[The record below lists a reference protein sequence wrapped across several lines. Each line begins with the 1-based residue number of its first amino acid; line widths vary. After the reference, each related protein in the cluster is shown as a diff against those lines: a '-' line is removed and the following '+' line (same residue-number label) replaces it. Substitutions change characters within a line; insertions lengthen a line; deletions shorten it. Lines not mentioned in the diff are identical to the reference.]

1 MTFLQPWGSA
11 AGRPLRPSPPKPKGR
26 RSLPEFPVP
35 RVLSRPR
42 RAELQPREL
51 GGKLP
56 PHLERCRAAERS
68 RVRVLGSGRIRG
80 EGREG
85 RLQAAGE
92 AMEPGPVDAWDPY
105 RRPARRTQWLVSAL
119 AHHYSLD
126 RGVENEIVVLATG
139 LDQYLQEVFH
149 HLDCKG
155 DGRLPGEDFRVLCK
169 VLGLR
174 PGAGL
179 GTEGGCSE
187 DEEDEEE
194 RAVLWADMAPE
205 LTFRQFH
212 ARLCGYF
219 STRAG
224 AREGPEGSR
233 LPVGPESEHIET
245 QIRLRSP
252 LRRRRERSGPSAV
265 RAASGRT
272 RSSPSS
278 AAVAGTGSS
287 GCSREC
293 YEEVVALEQAEDR
306 VAKLEEENASLRE
319 LVEDMRA
326 ALQSSDARCLALQ
339 VGLWKSH
346 ASHTQDGGCFPR
358 SKMLSSQE
366 SPQSTKGLQSM
377 LKEVE
382 LIRNSRD
389 GQIEEAIQVNQELA
403 KELRQCQEAL
413 AASEDCNRHLK
424 KEQAEMR
431 KKVEEARQA
440 VLSGLGKVREL
451 EAQATQVLHL
461 QMCIQQLELE
471 LQYYRSE
478 IRKLPTPLNDQKM
491 SQEDGESEPE
501 RASFPGQ
508 PDGIFPPEGAA
519 AADEGDEQLFRSVEG
534 QAASDEEEDKWPG
547 EQQSQVAE
555 VKKLLARIS
564 SCGSG
569 CDDRT
574 AKKLMSYFGHFGSD
588 EHTSALGEL
597 GEQIVTLTEQLGN
610 MGQDVKVLDTGDQEV
625 KEPLL
630 SEIQQKA
637 EESELLKMELQMLET
652 ERVRLSLVEE
662 KLMDV
667 LQLLQRLRDLNISK
681 RVLGKML
688 LNTLESCQ
696 DPQHAFLILERQHGT
711 EDSLLDLETRGT
723 QFKSC
728 LRHFI
733 AM

>member
-1 MTFLQPWGSA
+1 
-11 AGRPLRPSPPKPKGR
+11 
-26 RSLPEFPVP
+26 
-35 RVLSRPR
+35 
-42 RAELQPREL
+42 
-51 GGKLP
+51 
-56 PHLERCRAAERS
+56 
-68 RVRVLGSGRIRG
+68 
-80 EGREG
+80 
-85 RLQAAGE
+85 
-92 AMEPGPVDAWDPY
+92 MEPGPADAWDPY

-119 AHHYSLD
+119 AHHYRLD

-155 DGRLPGEDFRVLCK
+155 DGRLSGEDFRVLCR

-174 PGAGL
+174 P
-179 GTEGGCSE
+179 EEGCSGE
-187 DEEDEEE
+187 IEEEDEEE
-194 RAVLWADMAPE
+194 RAALWDDLAPE

-252 LRRRRERSGPSAV
+252 LRRRRERLGVSAV
-265 RAASGRT
+265 PAASGRT
-272 RSSPSS
+272 RSSPPAS
-278 AAVAGTGSS
+278 AVAGAGSV

-346 ASHTQDGGCFPR
+346 ASNKQDGSCFPGSR
-358 SKMLSSQE
+358 VSS
-366 SPQSTKGLQSM
+366 SHGTPQTTKGLQSM

-382 LIRNSRD
+382 LIRSSRD
-389 GQIEEAIQVNQELA
+389 GQIEEAIQVNQELT

-413 AASEDCNRHLK
+413 VASEDCNRHLK

-431 KKVEEARQA
+431 KKVEDARQA

-478 IRKLPTPLNDQKM
+478 IRKLPAPLNDQAM
-491 SQEDGESEPE
+491 PQEDGESETERTSSPE
-501 RASFPGQ
+501 Q
-508 PDGIFPPEGAA
+508 PDGISPPEGAGA
-519 AADEGDEQLFRSVEG
+519 SGDSISCRDADEGDEQLFRSVEG
-534 QAASDEEEDKWPG
+534 QAASDEEEEKWTG
-547 EQQSQVAE
+547 EQQTQVAE

-564 SCGSG
+564 SCGNG
-569 CDDRT
+569 CDDKT

-610 MGQDVKVLDTGDQEV
+610 MGQDMKVLDLSDQEV

-630 SEIQQKA
+630 SELQQKA

-696 DPQHAFLILERQHGT
+696 DLQHEKAHTFEVLDALYRTLASCELLQKQPLEQTQAPQALANQLII
-711 EDSLLDLETRGT
+711 
-723 QFKSC
+723 SC
-728 LRHFI
+728 
-733 AM
+733 